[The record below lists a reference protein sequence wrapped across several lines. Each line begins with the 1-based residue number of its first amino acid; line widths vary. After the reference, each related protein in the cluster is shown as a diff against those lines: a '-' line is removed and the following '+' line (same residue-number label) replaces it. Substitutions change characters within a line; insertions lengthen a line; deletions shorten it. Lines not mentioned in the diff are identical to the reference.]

1 MFLIQPYNSRPSMKG
16 ILLFTLR
23 DLQSELNTINFLL
36 KTEGTF
42 NLQHNGI
49 CYEALKLELNDKA
62 KLYC

>member
-1 MFLIQPYNSRPSMKG
+1 MKG